1 MTLHLSAD
9 APVSVAPQKYLF
21 GPFIDFFMLGGS
33 AFLLLPILFLVPLKH
48 EGLVAGVT
56 LLLANLINP

>member
-1 MTLHLSAD
+1 MALHLSAN

-33 AFLLLPILFLVPLKH
+33 AFLILPVLYFVPLKY
-48 EGLVAGVT
+48 EGLVALT
-56 LLLANLINP
+56 AFLFR